1 MMHDSLSHCGGLQK
15 QKELVRMRREKR
27 ATVDILYDI
36 ALDWLYILVTT
47 FTVVLVLYAF
57 YFVFVELD
65 LPGIV

>member
-1 MMHDSLSHCGGLQK
+1 MQK